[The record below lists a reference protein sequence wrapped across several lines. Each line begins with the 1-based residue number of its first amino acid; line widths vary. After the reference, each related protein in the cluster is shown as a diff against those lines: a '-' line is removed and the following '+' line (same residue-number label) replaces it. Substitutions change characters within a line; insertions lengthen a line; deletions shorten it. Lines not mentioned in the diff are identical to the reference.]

1 MIASD
6 FMPEVP
12 LEGSWIMNAD
22 HTKAQLIKECE
33 VVSMVGFGSYHCILE
48 DKDGNEEARIIH
60 GKDLHW
66 VGDYWLQIQRPYRID
81 VKAWDEKSYEY
92 TELDTQRVSGAIGDV
107 GERKPMET
115 KKRFQYRG
123 MRAGIRHAKMQGA
136 SGDILIKRVHQMQLD
151 LEPERI
157 ISQILGDLISPSGNE
172 RLFNMFNSEYGRAVI
187 PGQLKRS
194 LLNIDK
200 VNAFSD
206 AVNAAWDELTGG
218 NGIWWIVSDEEE
230 MLACT
235 ECCRVMEDCS
245 CAIDKMC

>member
-1 MIASD
+1 
-6 FMPEVP
+6 
-12 LEGSWIMNAD
+12 
-22 HTKAQLIKECE
+22 
-33 VVSMVGFGSYHCILE
+33 
-48 DKDGNEEARIIH
+48 
-60 GKDLHW
+60 
-66 VGDYWLQIQRPYRID
+66 
-81 VKAWDEKSYEY
+81 
-92 TELDTQRVSGAIGDV
+92 
-107 GERKPMET
+107 
-115 KKRFQYRG
+115 
-123 MRAGIRHAKMQGA
+123 MQGA

-172 RLFNMFNSEYGRAVI
+172 RLFNMFNSVYGRAVI

-194 LLNIDK
+194 LLNIEK

-218 NGIWWIVSDEEE
+218 NGIWWIVSDDEE

-245 CAIDKMC
+245 CDIDKMC

>member
-1 MIASD
+1 M
-6 FMPEVP
+6 
-12 LEGSWIMNAD
+12 
-22 HTKAQLIKECE
+22 K
-33 VVSMVGFGSYHCILE
+33 
-48 DKDGNEEARIIH
+48 
-60 GKDLHW
+60 
-66 VGDYWLQIQRPYRID
+66 
-81 VKAWDEKSYEY
+81 
-92 TELDTQRVSGAIGDV
+92 
-107 GERKPMET
+107 
-115 KKRFQYRG
+115 
-123 MRAGIRHAKMQGA
+123 AGIRHAKMQGA

-172 RLFNMFNSEYGRAVI
+172 RLFNMFNSDYGRAVI

-194 LLNIDK
+194 LLNIEK

-218 NGIWWIVSDEEE
+218 NGIWWIVSDDEE